1 LNTQEKNN
9 SQPVNEFNQPIKGV
23 SLNLDAWRRLK
34 KNKMAI
40 GGLFV
45 VLFYILIASLAFIPG
60 FPIHSYD
67 KIILDHQHLPPSLT
81 KTAGDLL
88 YEKTEKKLSAIAK
101 KRGRESLNEEEIQE
115 LKDLRHQI
123 ENETMEEDGKTIKV
137 HQRRYLFG
145 TDYHGRDMLARIVFG
160 SQVSIGIGIVGTLTA
175 MLIGIT
181 IGSIAGYSGGRT
193 DYFLVRFIDIMY
205 SLPYMILV
213 IIFMAMFKS
222 DNQIQRIINLY
233 IAIAMVSWLTMA
245 RIVRGQFI
253 SLKNSEFVEAARSI
267 GASKTHI
274 IIRHILPNTLG
285 IIIVFSTLSFPQFIL
300 AEAFLSFLGLGIS
313 APFASWGSLIS
324 DAVEGMDL
332 FPWRLFFPAAAM
344 TIFLFAMNFL
354 GDGLRDAFDPQSK
367 NRL

>member
-1 LNTQEKNN
+1 LNTQEK
-9 SQPVNEFNQPIKGV
+9 SSSLPVNEFDQPIMGV
-23 SLNLDAWRRLK
+23 SLNRDAWRRLK

-40 GGLFV
+40 GGLFI
-45 VLFYILIASLAFIPG
+45 VLFYILIALLALIPG
-60 FPIHSYD
+60 APIHSYN

-81 KTAGDLL
+81 KTSGELL
-88 YEKTEKKLSAIAK
+88 YEKTEKKLLALSK
-101 KRGRESLNEEEIQE
+101 KKGRDSLNEEENQE
-115 LKDLRHQI
+115 LKDLRHLI
-123 ENETMEEDGKTIKV
+123 ETETMEENGKIIKV

-145 TDYHGRDMLARIVFG
+145 TDYHGRDMLARIIFG
-160 SQVSIGIGIVGTLTA
+160 SQISMGIGFVGSVTA

-181 IGSIAGYSGGRT
+181 IGSIAGYTGGRT

-222 DNQIQRIINLY
+222 DNQIQRIMNLY
-233 IAIAMVSWLTMA
+233 LAIAMVSWLTMA

-253 SLKNSEFVEAARSI
+253 SLKNSEFVEAAKSI
-267 GASKTHI
+267 GASKTRI

-285 IIIVFSTLSFPQFIL
+285 IIIVFSTLSFPNFIL

-313 APFASWGSLIS
+313 APLASWGSLIS

-332 FPWRLFFPAAAM
+332 FPWRLFFPGIAM